1 MNPASSVDLVR
12 EALQLGLLVAAPMLA
27 VALLVGLVIG
37 VLQTVT
43 QVQDQ
48 TLSFVPKLV
57 AMAIAALF
65 LLPWS
70 IDRIVEYSATL
81 YRDIPP
87 HF

>member
-1 MNPASSVDLVR
+1 MNPESSIDLLR

-27 VALLVGLVIG
+27 VSLLVGLVVG

-43 QVQDQ
+43 QVQEQ

-65 LLPWS
+65 MLPWS

-81 YRDIPP
+81 YREIPP
-87 HF
+87 GF

>member
-1 MNPASSVDLVR
+1 MNPASAIDLLR

-27 VALLVGLVIG
+27 VSLLVGLVVG

-43 QVQDQ
+43 QVQEQ

-57 AMAIAALF
+57 AMTLAAILM
-65 LLPWS
+65 LPWS